1 MKNFVQIRKSLLN
14 LPLALVVGF
23 CIFLGISELVRAEKP
38 ETAPKE
44 LIEVISKIDFAA
56 NNRDF
61 EILEQ
66 YISSEFT
73 SQDGLTY
80 QTFNESLQ
88 KLWQNYS
95 KLQYNTKIKSWER
108 EGNKLRAETLTEITG
123 NYDSDGR
130 EITLSSTIRSLQYF
144 ENGQLI
150 RQEILGE
157 RTDLISGE
165 NPPQVTIK
173 LPEQVRPGQQFNF
186 DVIVKEPLG
195 YDLLLGAALDEKV
208 SVDRYLN
215 PDQLDLNALSAGGIF
230 KLVTAP
236 QTLNDIWLS
245 AIFVRA
251 DGIRLI
257 TQRVR
262 VER

>member
-1 MKNFVQIRKSLLN
+1 MKKFVQIKKSLLK
-14 LPLALVVGF
+14 LPLTFVLSF
-23 CIFLGISELVRAEKP
+23 CISFGIAGLVRAERP

-44 LIEVISKIDFAA
+44 LIEVISKIDYAA

-61 EILEQ
+61 ELLEP
-66 YISSEFT
+66 YISPQFV

-80 QTFNESLQ
+80 QSFNESLQ

-95 KLQYNTKIKSWER
+95 NLQYNTTLQSWER
-108 EGNKLRAETLTEITG
+108 EENKLLAETLTEITG
-123 NYDSDGR
+123 SYNSDGR

-150 RQEILGE
+150 RQEILSE

-165 NPPQVTIK
+165 NPPKVEVK
-173 LPEQVRPGQQFNF
+173 LPEKVRPGQQFNF
-186 DVIVKEPLG
+186 DVIVEEPLG
-195 YDLLLGAALDEKV
+195 YDLLLGAALDKKV
-208 SVDRYLN
+208 NVDRYLN
-215 PDQLDLNALSAGGIF
+215 PDELDLNALSAGGLF

-236 QTLNDIWLS
+236 QTLNDLWLS
-245 AIFVRA
+245 AILVRA

-262 VER
+262 VEK

>member
-1 MKNFVQIRKSLLN
+1 MKNFVQIKKSLLN
-14 LPLALVVGF
+14 LPLAFVFSF
-23 CIFLGISELVRAEKP
+23 CIFLGISELVRAERP

-44 LIEVISKIDFAA
+44 LIETISKIDFAA
-56 NNRDF
+56 NSRDF

-66 YISSEFT
+66 YISPEFV

-80 QTFNESLQ
+80 QTFNESIQ

-95 KLQYNTKIKSWER
+95 QLKYNTKIQSWER
-108 EGNKLRAETLTEITG
+108 EGNKLTAETLTEITG
-123 NYDSDGR
+123 SYNSDGR
-130 EITLSSTIRSLQYF
+130 EITLSSTIRSLQSF

-150 RQEILGE
+150 GQEILNE

-165 NPPQVTIK
+165 NPPQVEIR

-186 DVIVKEPLG
+186 DVILKKPLG
-195 YDLLLGAALDEKV
+195 YDLLLGAALEEKV
-208 SVDRYLN
+208 NVDRYLN

-245 AIFVRA
+245 AILVRA
-251 DGIRLI
+251 DGIRLT

-262 VER
+262 VEK